1 MRCFGS
7 KRRMGIVCAVL
18 VVVLSGTAIAQ
29 QPAPSAPLTLE
40 QLRWNDLQ
48 QKLGLTPD
56 QVAALQTQLSGSRAI
71 VKADVQALK
80 AAHQSLRTA
89 WETANPGTIQAVHQQ
104 VLTAQAQLAT
114 DRLNAEL
121 QLLQTFGPD
130 LYKQWR
136 ALHHPSQRGWGHG
149 PGM

>member
-1 MRCFGS
+1 MRCIGS

-56 QVAALQTQLSGSRAI
+56 QVTALQTLLSRSRAI
-71 VKADVQALK
+71 MKADGQAPK
-80 AAHQSLRTA
+80 AAHQSLRIA
-89 WETANPGTIQAVHQQ
+89 WETANPGTIQAAHQQ

-114 DRLNAEL
+114 DRLNTEL
-121 QLLQTFGPD
+121 QLLQTLGPD

-136 ALHHPSQRGWGHG
+136 AQHHHSQRGWGHS